1 MDNSFEEMT
10 NGEVINGSFAVT
22 EREKGLIEDIK
33 KEFIT
38 QYPKNFAGE
47 PELGG
52 CACTFSLNKVLDIL
66 DKYKE
71 GSF

>member
-1 MDNSFEEMT
+1 MDNPFEGIT
-10 NGEVINGSFAVT
+10 NGEVIT
-22 EREKGLIEDIK
+22 RIIEDLK
-33 KEFIT
+33 NEFIAK
-38 QYPKNFAGE
+38 YPKNFAGE